1 VTAEFKLGDKV
12 IATTPFL
19 GEKKDRD
26 GLIKD
31 VQANRYGVGFS
42 YRVEVVV
49 AGDTTSYWLT
59 ADKLRLAQT
68 PTIQVIRSN
77 IGEQPIVASTTVTA
91 GFNEG
96 DPLVV
101 VNATEFSGE
110 CVSPLSQI
118 VEPPAI
124 DDFDGVPIPQVEYL
138 TFPEIEALAKGQLSE
153 SDMSQLAQV
162 VDPPKKRIRRSNEEQ
177 ALGIPL
183 DQILAYR
190 ANPEGWIKK
199 EREATDSFHEVIEQA
214 VESHWQDKA
223 DEILVPED
231 ETLQKLGEELNPSQ
245 ESPLDILIRLGW
257 IEKDDSDGYFHDNAE
272 IHPHGDGFIK
282 YVVSLGADN
291 TPLTETYIWDGE
303 DFEAWV
309 TLDPNDY
316 PFRNFGGADEA
327 NDDKPAADVSVLETT
342 DPELMPQME
351 IDSLKPEVY
360 NYEVMGEVPDGYVL
374 ARERFNGIRWYV
386 MYFKKAKKL
395 AYLPGTTSVDDN
407 TSQPPAYLTKWRYD
421 MVARYGSVDA
431 MEGFVDDTAAYGTIM
446 HTLIAWYINGSLPVI
461 GSQSWKDQVCMLIT
475 LQDGRIPDIY
485 YPLWDRKLRKDL
497 TCWNQF
503 MIDRNVKV
511 HLMEFACGSTDLGVA
526 GQIDLVCT
534 MDFNRARVNAI
545 LDMKSG
551 KKSTGQGNTKATQL
565 GIYKLLF
572 DRVFPDW
579 KYGDTGKSPM
589 GITKFFNWHPNDY
602 SEVPSKD
609 TGLVVPT
616 YELVNQTDS
625 VDWKEIDLQMK
636 LFKHRTQGVKPG
648 SNARFS
654 IEGEL
659 KPFTDN
665 QALIKGGLR
674 QDTYIEK
681 YGLEVCDD

>member
-1 VTAEFKLGDKV
+1 MAEFKVGDKV

-26 GLIKD
+26 GFVKD

-68 PTIQVIRSN
+68 PAETTFKEDVLDVVLSN
-77 IGEQPIVASTTVTA
+77 AFPDLDEKADLAWKKTQALLA
-91 GFNEG
+91 AKKE
-96 DPLVV
+96 
-101 VNATEFSGE
+101 
-110 CVSPLSQI
+110 
-118 VEPPAI
+118 VEPPA
-124 DDFDGVPIPQVEYL
+124 
-138 TFPEIEALAKGQLSE
+138 
-153 SDMSQLAQV
+153 
-162 VDPPKKRIRRSNEEQ
+162 DPPKKERIRRTKEEIE
-177 ALGIPL
+177 LGIPPE
-183 DQILAYR
+183 QVPAYR
-190 ANPEGWIKK
+190 ADPSSWSKRASGE
-199 EREATDSFHEVIEQA
+199 TDFNNTIEKA
-214 VESHWQDKA
+214 LDDHWEDKA
-223 DEILVPED
+223 QEYLAPE
-231 ETLQKLGEELNPSQ
+231 QIAQ
-245 ESPLDILIRLGW
+245 RLGW
-257 IEKDDSDGYFHDNAE
+257 IGFYEKEIGYIYKHVEHSELVLLDEGDWTIAVNDSDASHKCTWS
-272 IHPHGDGFIK
+272 GD
-282 YVVSLGADN
+282 
-291 TPLTETYIWDGE
+291 E
-303 DFEAWV
+303 DFRMWLMRCTERIEEL
-309 TLDPNDY
+309 LDGGVCDDNDLEG
-316 PFRNFGGADEA
+316 N
-327 NDDKPAADVSVLETT
+327 DKPAADVSVLETT
-342 DPELMPQME
+342 EPELMPQME

-386 MYFKKAKKL
+386 MYFKDAKRL

-485 YPLWDRKLRKDL
+485 YPLWDRRLRKDL

-665 QALIKGGLR
+665 QDLIKGGLR

>member
-1 VTAEFKLGDKV
+1 MNLAMGMDTEQFKVGDKV
-12 IATTPFL
+12 KALCGPI
-19 GEKKDRD
+19 GHERERD
-26 GLIKD
+26 C
-31 VQANRYGVGFS
+31 
-42 YRVEVVV
+42 VVV
-49 AGDTTSYWLT
+49 ELRADGKYAVNAEMLGQFYLHFVD
-59 ADKLRLAQT
+59 ADKVWVERAAEPAKEAQT
-68 PTIQVIRSN
+68 PVEVKEALEKLAPYN
-77 IGEQPIVASTTVTA
+77 DHTV
-91 GFNEG
+91 E
-96 DPLVV
+96 V
-101 VNATEFSGE
+101 TEKDIAAINQAIDTLGAVKFS
-110 CVSPLSQI
+110 SKT
-118 VEPPAI
+118 VEPPA
-124 DDFDGVPIPQVEYL
+124 
-138 TFPEIEALAKGQLSE
+138 
-153 SDMSQLAQV
+153 
-162 VDPPKKRIRRSNEEQ
+162 DPPKPERIRRTKEEI
-177 ALGIPL
+177 ALGVPHK
-183 DQILAYR
+183 DILAYR
-190 ANPEGWIKK
+190 ADPEGWLKT
-199 EREATDSFHEVIEQA
+199 EREATEAFHEVI
-214 VESHWQDKA
+214 DKA
-223 DEILVPED
+223 IDDHWEDKAQEYLEPPAYKPEIILKMLGWAPLGQDHGLQMYSRSDVAIEEVLVRHVYEDDSFFIESVSKPEYTYQWNKSED
-231 ETLQKLGEELNPSQ
+231 FRMWLMRCTEWIEEL
-245 ESPLDILIRLGW
+245 LDGGVC
-257 IEKDDSDGYFHDNAE
+257 DD
-272 IHPHGDGFIK
+272 
-282 YVVSLGADN
+282 
-291 TPLTETYIWDGE
+291 
-303 DFEAWV
+303 
-309 TLDPNDY
+309 NDLEG
-316 PFRNFGGADEA
+316 N
-327 NDDKPAADVSVLETT
+327 DKPAEAVLSKKEITE
-342 DPELMPQME
+342 PELMPQME

-485 YPLWDRKLRKDL
+485 YPLWDRRLRKDL

-665 QALIKGGLR
+665 QDLIKGGLR

>member
-1 VTAEFKLGDKV
+1 MTETEFKVGDEV
-12 IATTPFL
+12 FATTKAYGDITVDRL
-19 GEKKDRD
+19 GTIVAVSQEIISKET
-26 GLIKD
+26 L
-31 VQANRYGVGFS
+31 
-42 YRVEVVV
+42 YRVEVLI
-49 AGDTTSYWLT
+49 GGSPTCYQLT

-68 PTIQVIRSN
+68 PAIQVIRSN

-101 VNATEFSGE
+101 ISAVEFSGE
-110 CVSPLSQI
+110 CVSPLSQTVEQEADEEVEKERI
-118 VEPPAI
+118 ISQAKERAKVIEPPA
-124 DDFDGVPIPQVEYL
+124 
-138 TFPEIEALAKGQLSE
+138 
-153 SDMSQLAQV
+153 
-162 VDPPKKRIRRSNEEQ
+162 DPPKKRIRRSNEEQ

-190 ANPEGWIKK
+190 ADPEGWLKK
-199 EREATDSFHEVIEQA
+199 EREATEAFHEVIEQA
-214 VESHWQDKA
+214 VESHWEDKA
-223 DEILVPED
+223 KEILEPE
-231 ETLQKLGEELNPSQ
+231 ETGRQVFE
-245 ESPLDILIRLGW
+245 RLGW
-257 IEKDDSDGYFHDNAE
+257 KRIADDSDATIAYTWDSVRIDVEYETLKCTIGGETLYFHQQEGWTLERYIKAVMAIWARNMNGQQTCVVGEETELYAPPADDTLQSIAE
-272 IHPHGDGFIK
+272 AVLSKKEI
-282 YVVSLGADN
+282 
-291 TPLTETYIWDGE
+291 TE
-303 DFEAWV
+303 
-309 TLDPNDY
+309 
-316 PFRNFGGADEA
+316 
-327 NDDKPAADVSVLETT
+327 
-342 DPELMPQME
+342 PELMPQME

-485 YPLWDRKLRKDL
+485 YPLWDRRLRKDL

-665 QALIKGGLR
+665 QDLIKGGLR

>member
-1 VTAEFKLGDKV
+1 MMNGHQTCVVGEETELYAPPAVETHEQILTRLGWVWNQDCWDSPIYRSCTIVKKLHAEWIAMCLGNEVAVRWD
-12 IATTPFL
+12 
-19 GEKKDRD
+19 EKKLFEDWLA
-26 GLIKD
+26 GIEVEL
-31 VQANRYGVGFS
+31 
-42 YRVEVVV
+42 RVLAEK
-49 AGDTTSYWLT
+49 T
-59 ADKLRLAQT
+59 LR
-68 PTIQVIRSN
+68 S
-77 IGEQPIVASTTVTA
+77 
-91 GFNEG
+91 
-96 DPLVV
+96 
-101 VNATEFSGE
+101 
-110 CVSPLSQI
+110 
-118 VEPPAI
+118 
-124 DDFDGVPIPQVEYL
+124 
-138 TFPEIEALAKGQLSE
+138 
-153 SDMSQLAQV
+153 
-162 VDPPKKRIRRSNEEQ
+162 
-177 ALGIPL
+177 
-183 DQILAYR
+183 
-190 ANPEGWIKK
+190 
-199 EREATDSFHEVIEQA
+199 
-214 VESHWQDKA
+214 
-223 DEILVPED
+223 
-231 ETLQKLGEELNPSQ
+231 LGEELNPSQ
-245 ESPLDILIRLGW
+245 ESPEQVLTRLGW
-257 IEKDDSDGYFHDNAE
+257 VRDEEAERHYSYEKD
-272 IHPHGDGFIK
+272 GFCITFLEECIVGSREGFK
-282 YVVSLGADN
+282 DRVTWS
-291 TPLTETYIWDGE
+291 E
-303 DFEAWV
+303 DMSFEAWV
-309 TLDPNDY
+309 NYLVAYEFKEPVVVL
-316 PFRNFGGADEA
+316 F
-327 NDDKPAADVSVLETT
+327 KPAADVSVLETT
-342 DPELMPQME
+342 EPELMPQME

-446 HTLIAWYINGSLPVI
+446 HTLIAWYINGSLPSI
-461 GSQSWKDQVCMLIT
+461 GSQSWKDQVCILIT

-485 YPLWDRKLRKDL
+485 YPLWDRRLRKDL

-602 SEVPSKD
+602 SEVPSKE